1 MKCAKD
7 PKDVPNL
14 QVKSRKLLSQFLMPK
29 RREGKRMVLLSDLFA
44 QHVKARTD
52 LRLDKPVHEIDARCA
67 YCVREIQQAYA
78 RSDILQPTF
87 TDHDYF
93 PIVSPWLCESC
104 AIMFQF
110 GLQNAPN
117 AWSFLAY
124 GTGEEFSSYFPWDVC
139 AKPWYATPRIRP
151 LLAVA
156 VDGDNKRKHTVFRG
170 KVCYDEDWIIVWKSG
185 LLYAPSEVA
194 EKIMAQEA
202 EWQANGYPAPK
213 QIAEVLMQILTH
225 LDEQLQAWT
234 YQIVMTRRQ
243 KETNSNGT

>member
-7 PKDVPNL
+7 CKDVPNL
-14 QVKSRKLLSQFLMPK
+14 QVKSRRLLSQFFMRK

-104 AIMFQF
+104 ALMFQF

-117 AWSFLAY
+117 AWSFLASRELRSLFP
-124 GTGEEFSSYFPWDVC
+124 TLPDDWFEEFAVKDTYTDNGSWTTYRMPTCHPSLAYRTWCRQMKRGRKTLFGICRSQTDTC
-139 AKPWYATPRIRP
+139 FLATR
-151 LLAVA
+151 L
-156 VDGDNKRKHTVFRG
+156 
-170 KVCYDEDWIIVWKSG
+170 
-185 LLYAPSEVA
+185 
-194 EKIMAQEA
+194 
-202 EWQANGYPAPK
+202 
-213 QIAEVLMQILTH
+213 
-225 LDEQLQAWT
+225 
-234 YQIVMTRRQ
+234 
-243 KETNSNGT
+243 